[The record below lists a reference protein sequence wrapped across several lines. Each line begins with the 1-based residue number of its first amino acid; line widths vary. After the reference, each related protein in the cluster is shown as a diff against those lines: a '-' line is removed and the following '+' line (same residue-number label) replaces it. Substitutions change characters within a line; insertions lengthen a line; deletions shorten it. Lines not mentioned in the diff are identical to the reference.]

1 MKLAAVLA
9 LYLFARVSLA
19 QAAPT
24 PNPSLSTA
32 DRVAINTLEKA
43 KQDAGKEYTDAQQSE
58 DSIFHEFAAAHP
70 GYHINPKTFAVEA
83 DPKTEAP
90 KETKKP

>member
-32 DRVAINTLEKA
+32 DRVAIQTLEKA
-43 KQDAGKEYTDAQQSE
+43 KQDAQKGYTDAQQSE
-58 DSIFHEFAAAHP
+58 VEIFREWQAAHP
-70 GYHINPKTFAVEA
+70 GYHINPQTFAVEA
-83 DPKTEAP
+83 DPKPEAP